1 MTART
6 ALLLLLLAPPG
17 AAAAADDSTAPGDAD
32 RRAIRGV
39 IAAQLDAFR
48 RDDAEAAFALAAP
61 GIQVKFGNAA
71 TFLALVRAAYRPVYR
86 PAEVSFRGLDL
97 SGRTPVQEVLVVDSD
112 GAVHLAFYPM
122 RRVDGA
128 WRIAGCVLVPWEGG
142 RAGLPPRPAT
152 RRGAA
157 A

>member
-1 MTART
+1 MIART

-17 AAAAADDSTAPGDAD
+17 AAAAADDSAAPGEAD

-71 TFLALVRAAYRPVYR
+71 TFLAMVRAAYRPVYR
-86 PAEVSFRGLDL
+86 PAEVSFRALDL

-112 GAVHLAFYPM
+112 GAAHLAFYPM
-122 RRVDGA
+122 RRADGA

-142 RAGLPPRPAT
+142 RAGLRPAA
-152 RRGAA
+152 RRRAA